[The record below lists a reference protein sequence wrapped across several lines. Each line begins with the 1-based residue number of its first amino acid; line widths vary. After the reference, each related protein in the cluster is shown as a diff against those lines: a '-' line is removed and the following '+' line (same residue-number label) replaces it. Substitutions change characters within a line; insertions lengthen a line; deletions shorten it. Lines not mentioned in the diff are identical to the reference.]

1 MFWFEAQLMIEI
13 SFTPISNGIKYGS
26 EMSVSTLLILLKLMV
41 ASESML
47 TLTGYATWAPEIS
60 VRIMLT
66 T

>member
-1 MFWFEAQLMIEI
+1 MIEI
-13 SFTPISNGIKYGS
+13 SFTPISNQIRYGS

-41 ASESML
+41 ASES
-47 TLTGYATWAPEIS
+47 TLIFTGYATWVPEIS